1 LKSAQRIRVTLE
13 SLVEDPEAE
22 VNGRK
27 VGVDLFGGRER
38 TERSIVVP
46 AIKQCHSG
54 VEMIVGGSVSE
65 LQDFKKLSGGLI
77 VLPLLVIALA
87 QVSM

>member
-1 LKSAQRIRVTLE
+1 
-13 SLVEDPEAE
+13 
-22 VNGRK
+22 
-27 VGVDLFGGRER
+27 
-38 TERSIVVP
+38 
-46 AIKQCHSG
+46 
-54 VEMIVGGSVSE
+54 MIVGGSVSE